1 MGTTF
6 HGPSPWSHITRAIG
20 TRGARCAAIAYV
32 GQDAPNLLPL
42 RAGDVLV
49 VNASKAAV
57 RAHATS
63 PAALAYYLGK
73 GVRVLSSPT
82 LHAKVIAT
90 NRRAVVGSAN
100 ASENSTFADDAVIIT
115 DDPEVVASVRKFI
128 DGIDEITEVDQ
139 AFIDNA
145 NRVGNRQDGANP
157 WSHWPIPRHRS

>member
-1 MGTTF
+1 MP
-6 HGPSPWSHITRAIG
+6 GP
-20 TRGARCAAIAYV
+20 
-32 GQDAPNLLPL
+32 
-42 RAGDVLV
+42 
-49 VNASKAAV
+49 
-57 RAHATS
+57 ATS

-128 DGIDEITEVDQ
+128 DRIDGIDEITEVDQ
-139 AFIDNA
+139 VFIDNA
-145 NRVGNRQDGANP
+145 NRKA
-157 WSHWPIPRHRS
+157 HRFVRTCAR